1 MQGHH
6 KDNQKHLCRCSGWM
20 TVYLPPIW
28 ALSLLTR
35 QAGECNVVENMA
47 KPIPL
52 IIFLAVLAVLA
63 MVLALSIGSAQLSF
77 TQTLSAL
84 ANPGESL
91 HGNIVWQLRL
101 PRASSAFVVGGLLA
115 ASGVLMQVLL
125 RNPLADP
132 YILGVSGGAAVFAL
146 LAIMLGAGAFF
157 ISAGAFFGAVL
168 SMLLVFALAHGVGG
182 WNTLRL
188 LLTGVVIAA
197 GWGAVISFMLAISI
211 NTRVHG
217 MLFWMMGDL
226 SHADIPLWGG
236 AVLVFGLCIAL
247 MVGRSLNLLARG
259 DKQAQSLGVNVGCL
273 RILLYFLSSLLSATA
288 VTVAG
293 SIGFIGLLAP
303 HLIRLCGVVDHRF
316 LLLASVLFGGTLLV
330 LADTLARTLI
340 APEQLPV
347 GVVTALLGVPL
358 YLFILNRGMAGGAE
372 R

>member
-1 MQGHH
+1 
-6 KDNQKHLCRCSGWM
+6 
-20 TVYLPPIW
+20 
-28 ALSLLTR
+28 
-35 QAGECNVVENMA
+35 MA
-47 KPIPL
+47 
-52 IIFLAVLAVLA
+52 
-63 MVLALSIGSAQLSF
+63 LALSIGSAQLNFAETFNAVF
-77 TQTLSAL
+77 T
-84 ANPGESL
+84 PGESL

-168 SMLLVFALAHGVGG
+168 SMLLVFALAHGAGG

-197 GWGAVISFMLAISI
+197 GWGAVISFMLAISL

-226 SHADIPLWGG
+226 SHATMPSWGFV
-236 AVLVFGLCIAL
+236 VLVFGLCVAL

-259 DKQAQSLGVNVGCL
+259 EKQAQSLGVNVNKL

-303 HLIRLCGVVDHRF
+303 HLIRLCGVVDHRY

-347 GVVTALLGVPL
+347 GVVTALIGVPL
-358 YLFILNRGMAGGAE
+358 YLFILNRGMASGGG

>member
-1 MQGHH
+1 M
-6 KDNQKHLCRCSGWM
+6 
-20 TVYLPPIW
+20 I
-28 ALSLLTR
+28 
-35 QAGECNVVENMA
+35 
-47 KPIPL
+47 KPVPL
-52 IIFLAVLAVLA
+52 IVFLSVLAV
-63 MVLALSIGSAQLSF
+63 VALLFSLSVGSASLSLEE
-77 TQTLSAL
+77 TLQAL
-84 ANPGESL
+84 LGREPSL
-91 HGNIVWQLRL
+91 HSSIVWQLRL

-115 ASGVLMQVLL
+115 VSGVLMQVLL

-146 LAIMLGAGAFF
+146 IAIALGAGAIL
-157 ISAGAFFGAVL
+157 ISAGAFTGAII
-168 SMLLVFALAHGVGG
+168 SMLLVFALAHGRGG

-197 GWGAVISFMLAISI
+197 GWGAVISFLLATSL
-211 NTRVHG
+211 NSQVYG

-226 SHADIPLWGG
+226 SHAKVPYWGG
-236 AVLVFGLCIAL
+236 CVLLLGLIMSLA
-247 MVGRSLNLLARG
+247 VGRSLNLLARG
-259 DKQAQSLGVNVGCL
+259 EMQAQSLGVNVRQL

-303 HLIRLCGVVDHRF
+303 HLIRLCGVMDHRY
-316 LLLASVLFGGTLLV
+316 LLVASALFGGTLLV
-330 LADTLARTLI
+330 LSDTLARTMI

-358 YLFILNRGMAGGAE
+358 YLFILNRGVARGGE

>member
-1 MQGHH
+1 MYV
-6 KDNQKHLCRCSGWM
+6 KRSAM
-20 TVYLPPIW
+20 I
-28 ALSLLTR
+28 
-35 QAGECNVVENMA
+35 
-47 KPIPL
+47 KPVPL
-52 IIFLAVLAVLA
+52 IVLLAVLAVLA
-63 MVLALSIGSAQLSF
+63 MLFAMSVGSAQLSLTETF
-77 TQTLSAL
+77 AAVMQS
-84 ANPGESL
+84 GDGL
-91 HGNIVWQLRL
+91 HSNIVWQLRL

-115 ASGVLMQVLL
+115 TSGVLMQVLL

-146 LAIMLGAGAFF
+146 IAIMLGAGAFF
-157 ISAGAFFGAVL
+157 ISTGAFVGAIV
-168 SMLLVFALAHGVGG
+168 SMLLVFALAHGRGG

-197 GWGAVISFMLAISI
+197 GWGAVISFLLATSLS
-211 NTRVHG
+211 TQVYG

-226 SHADIPLWGG
+226 SHATLPVWGG
-236 AVLVFGLCIAL
+236 CVLLFGLLASL
-247 MVGRSLNLLARG
+247 SVGRSLNLLARG
-259 DKQAQSLGVNVGCL
+259 EKQAQSLGVNVRHL

-303 HLIRLCGVVDHRF
+303 HLIRLCGVMDHRY
-316 LLLASVLFGGTLLV
+316 LLIASALFGGTLLV
-330 LADTLARTLI
+330 LADTLARTMI

-358 YLFILNRGMAGGAE
+358 YLFILNRGVAQGGE

>member
-1 MQGHH
+1 MWL
-6 KDNQKHLCRCSGWM
+6 K
-20 TVYLPPIW
+20 
-28 ALSLLTR
+28 
-35 QAGECNVVENMA
+35 NMA

-197 GWGAVISFMLAISI
+197 GWGAVISFMLAISV

-226 SHADIPLWGG
+226 SHADIPMWGG
-236 AVLVFGLCIAL
+236 TVLVFGLCIAL

-259 DKQAQSLGVNVGCL
+259 EKQAQSLGVNVGRL

-358 YLFILNRGMAGGAE
+358 YLFILNRGMAGGGE